1 MPAAKREMSA
11 IRDATKT
18 PIVLSTPW
26 ETIMTETPNTIGVL
40 LLFAVIFLGCI
51 LWATRGRTATSDP
64 EEEDVGMPG
73 KTS

>member
-1 MPAAKREMSA
+1 MSA
-11 IRDATKT
+11 LSDATKT

-26 ETIMTETPNTIGVL
+26 EAITTMPETPNTIGVL

-51 LWATRGRTATSDP
+51 LWATHGHTATSDP
-64 EEEDVGMPG
+64 EEEDVGTPG